1 MPVAYL
7 VIPIFALTNAGIPL
21 TFGALGETLTH
32 PVMLGVSLGLLLGKF
47 VGITGCAWLVL
58 KLGLAALP
66 KGTRFVQIA
75 GVSLLGGIGFTMS
88 IFVAQLGFG
97 TNDEYLLMAKTG
109 ILAAS
114 LIAGVAGS
122 VWLYVVSKPEE
133 AVTAA
138 SAHA

>member
-1 MPVAYL
+1 
-7 VIPIFALTNAGIPL
+7 
-21 TFGALGETLTH
+21 
-32 PVMLGVSLGLLLGKF
+32 LLGKF